1 MSTQLIEAL
10 KNTSIYPH
18 IATDIEVIETHLS
31 WVLLTGPFAYKIKKP
46 LALGFQDFTTLE
58 KRKQYCEWEVQFN
71 QALAA
76 GIYIEVVALYGTPDK
91 PSFTPDG
98 PVLEYAVKMHE
109 FPQEN
114 LLRVYAEQNKLTKRH
129 VESIANTLASFHQ
142 QAQICPND
150 QPFGE
155 PDEIFSPVKDNFETL
170 KALAIAEPCLETLEH
185 IEKWATAS
193 FAELRSLL
201 KQRKTNGF
209 VRACHGDLHLGNIVL
224 LKNEPVIFDCIEF
237 NESFR
242 FTDVMNDVAF
252 LAMDLDQVGKF
263 TLSNLFVN
271 RYIELTQDYEGLK
284 LLRFYQCYRAVVRAK
299 VIALLL
305 GQLDKTTKEALHLQT
320 QFVSF
325 IKLAQSYTNDFKPE
339 VMMMMGPSGSGKTL
353 YSEELLAENQAT
365 IRLRSDW
372 IRKQLFGV
380 DVKARSTPLE
390 KEKLYSEQA
399 TQMLYQQLQKMA
411 ALIIE
416 SKHSV
421 IIDATCLKEWQ
432 RALFHAVATQYH
444 VNFKIYLFICQI
456 DVLEQRIIDR
466 ATHGDISDADL
477 IVLAKQ
483 MDEAEPLNEMEEAVT
498 MFIDAEVIDNLIDSK
513 EQQQNA

>member
-31 WVLLTGPFAYKIKKP
+31 WILLTGPFAYKIKKP

-76 GIYIEVVALYGTPDK
+76 QIYVEAVAIYGNPDK
-91 PSFTPDG
+91 PSFSPEG

-109 FPQEN
+109 FQQED

-129 VESIANTLASFHQ
+129 VESIASTLASFHQ
-142 QAQICPND
+142 QAQMCPQD
-150 QPFGE
+150 LPYGD
-155 PDEIFSPVKDNFETL
+155 PDEVFSPVIANFQALKTL
-170 KALAIAEPCLETLEH
+170 EIAKPCLETLEH
-185 IEKWATAS
+185 IEKWATTS
-193 FAELRSLL
+193 FTELRALL
-201 KQRKTNGF
+201 KQRKASGF
-209 VRACHGDLHLGNIVL
+209 VRACHGDLHLGNIVM

-252 LAMDLDQVGKF
+252 FAMDLEKAGKF
-263 TLSNLFVN
+263 TLSNVFVN
-271 RYIELTQDYEGLK
+271 RYIELTQDYEGLT

-299 VIALLL
+299 VTALLL
-305 GQLDKTTKEALHLQT
+305 TQLDKTTKEAAHLQT
-320 QFVSF
+320 QFMSF

-339 VMMMMGPSGSGKTL
+339 IMIMMGPSGSGKTL
-353 YSEELLAENQAT
+353 YSEELLAENAAT

-372 IRKQLFGV
+372 IRKQLYGV
-380 DVKARSTPLE
+380 DTKAKSTPLE
-390 KEKLYSEQA
+390 KEKLYTEQA
-399 TQMLYQQLQKMA
+399 TQTLYQQLQKIA
-411 ALIIE
+411 SQVIE

-432 RALFHAVATQYH
+432 RALFHAVAVKHQ
-444 VNFKIYLFICQI
+444 VVFKIFLFICQI

-477 IVLAKQ
+477 SVLAKQ

-498 MFIDAEVIDNLIDSK
+498 TFIDAQIIDNLIDSK
-513 EQQQNA
+513 EVSSA